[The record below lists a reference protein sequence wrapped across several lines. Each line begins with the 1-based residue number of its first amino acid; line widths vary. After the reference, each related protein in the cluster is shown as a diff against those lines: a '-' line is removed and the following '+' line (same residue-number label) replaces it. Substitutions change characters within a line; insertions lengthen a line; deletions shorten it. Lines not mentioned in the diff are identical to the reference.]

1 MYEYYIEGNWT
12 YFDRVGSEHFEA
24 WPLVNTHHDRTT
36 LAHQALSHFT
46 SLIRGSLSEPASRF
60 VDHCM
65 KKHVAAC
72 REESY
77 LEWLYGNRDDG
88 TLAALQRSTF
98 DLIGLFISRF
108 EMWKPGRLLRWV
120 DSPTKLEDLTLF
132 HDEFPE
138 LRDLYQQAFEIICKT
153 LRYPI
158 AAQNTIKHH
167 DPDDFG
173 DVHPAVSVVPLK
185 LRPPNLKQFQ
195 KFSNAR
201 KVAYVALVPSWAAAA
216 ERLENDVRNP
226 IGHATARHDLRTG
239 RVVSDVNKTG
249 LSYLEFVAKVF
260 DMFELL
266 CVALSVVKAVRVDS
280 SLDLRRA
287 R

>member
-1 MYEYYIEGNWT
+1 
-12 YFDRVGSEHFEA
+12 
-24 WPLVNTHHDRTT
+24 
-36 LAHQALSHFT
+36 
-46 SLIRGSLSEPASRF
+46 
-60 VDHCM
+60 M